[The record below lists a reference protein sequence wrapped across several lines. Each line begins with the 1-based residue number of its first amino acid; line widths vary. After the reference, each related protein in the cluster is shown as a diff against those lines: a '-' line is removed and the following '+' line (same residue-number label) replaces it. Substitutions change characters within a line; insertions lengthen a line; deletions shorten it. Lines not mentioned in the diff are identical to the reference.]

1 MKFSERF
8 GFKPI
13 NKIIQIDSMSDEL
26 RVSLWNIVHEF
37 YLTQNQQHK
46 SEMQYL
52 SIHPDD
58 ITTLI
63 WVNLW
68 KKEIDKKEEFGL
80 LKFKRAYKEIFF
92 SLEWYEVYDLVEFIV
107 KIDNTNRG
115 IVFKKVLNSILE
127 RELSA
132 YRIVDDSL
140 VKNIEEYEIESIENA
155 IHTDKYSGVK
165 IHIKKALDHISDK
178 TNPDFRNSIKESI
191 ISVETIFAII
201 CGKENATLG
210 EALKIID
217 KNKKIELHPSLI
229 EGYKKIY
236 GYTSNGDGIRH
247 ALLEEDSLEYEDA
260 LYMLVSCS
268 AFVNYLISKFEK

>member
-26 RVSLWNIVHEF
+26 RISLWNIVYEF
-37 YLTQNQQHK
+37 YLKQDQQYR
-46 SEMQYL
+46 SQSDYL

-58 ITTLI
+58 ITTLM

-68 KKEIDKKEEFGL
+68 KKEIDKKEPFG
-80 LKFKRAYKEIFF
+80 FTQFQRAYKEIFF
-92 SLEWYEVYDLVEFIV
+92 NLEWYEVYDLVEFIV
-107 KIDNTNRG
+107 KVDNTQRG
-115 IVFKKVLNSILE
+115 GVFKKVLNSILE
-127 RELSA
+127 REISA
-132 YRIVDDSL
+132 YRMVNDSL
-140 VKNIEEYEIESIENA
+140 VRNIEEHEIASIENV
-155 IHTDKYSGVK
+155 INMYKYSGVK
-165 IHIKKALDHISDK
+165 IHMKKALEHISDK
-178 TNPDFRNSIKESI
+178 NNPDYRNSIKESI
-191 ISVETIFAII
+191 SSVESICAII
-201 CGKENATLG
+201 CGKEKATLG

-217 KNKKIELHPSLI
+217 KDKKIELHPSLV

-247 ALLEEDSLEYEDA
+247 ALLEEDSLKYEDA

-268 AFVNYLISKFEK
+268 AFVNYLISKFDK